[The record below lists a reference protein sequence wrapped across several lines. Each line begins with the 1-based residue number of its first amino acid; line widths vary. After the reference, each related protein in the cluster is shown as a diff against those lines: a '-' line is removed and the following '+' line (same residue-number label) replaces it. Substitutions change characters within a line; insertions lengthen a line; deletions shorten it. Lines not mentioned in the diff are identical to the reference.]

1 MLMLSGDSGKTKE
14 ETKIGFVAFVVF
26 ALVLLLAGLGQG
38 IGVGKFVTNA
48 IALFGALGLLVVL
61 GVTLAVL
68 GVTLRYLLLVIR
80 FIMLCLQYLFAVIFG
95 IHISFPNLRRKKE
108 DDIKAQKKTPPS
120 VKQSIIVHT
129 KTECNFAVAKPGKC
143 ENTDAVKTQAIKE
156 QPPVSLQDQMGA
168 YVGND
173 ALRQCAG
180 VYVISRCDEGVV
192 KVKVGMTKDFSR
204 RFSQIKSHC
213 RTAGIPEITPE
224 ILVPISVG
232 RADVESAVLEQLSAH
247 WESGEWFRM
256 PVEDAINAVLTIAL
270 QHRLGKL
277 ESRRYIKPWE
287 KRR

>member
-1 MLMLSGDSGKTKE
+1 MGGFLFFLFTVFCLYLMPAEQKKE
-14 ETKIGFVAFVVF
+14 EWKTLRGFLLFLSIFIATFFAVSLIFSSVAPIIANAFGPIILPWWLKVTIFVAAQITIYIGFIV
-26 ALVLLLAGLGQG
+26 GLEFLRSWLKEKRMKAPET
-38 IGVGKFVTNA
+38 GKGE
-48 IALFGALGLLVVL
+48 IARQHRDLES
-61 GVTLAVL
+61 
-68 GVTLRYLLLVIR
+68 RE
-80 FIMLCLQYLFAVIFG
+80 Q
-95 IHISFPNLRRKKE
+95 SFRSAEKE
-108 DDIKAQKKTPPS
+108 
-120 VKQSIIVHT
+120 
-129 KTECNFAVAKPGKC
+129 
-143 ENTDAVKTQAIKE
+143 IKE
-156 QPPVSLQDQMGA
+156 ENKNLKNHHIRNNIDA
-168 YVGND
+168 YFGHD